1 MRANAEAG
9 EDGRPSRMTRAQSI
23 HSREVGGEPG
33 RGGRDRVVQS
43 LERLEVPCVFQ
54 PEGREEACRGFEAG
68 SEMIPSTFGK
78 DGSSKSV
85 ASCSQHWTCW
95 EAGTMPWPKMMR
107 SGKEGDGC
115 EDADGDSKRCPWVVM
130 TDQLWRSGGKET

>member
-9 EDGRPSRMTRAQSI
+9 EDGRPSRMSRAQSI

-33 RGGRDRVVQS
+33 RGDRDRVMQ
-43 LERLEVPCVFQ
+43 RLEAPCVFH
-54 PEGREEACRGFEAG
+54 PEGREEACREFEAG
-68 SEMIPSTFGK
+68 SEMITLTFGQ

-95 EAGTMPWPKMMR
+95 EAGTKPGKKMMR
-107 SGKEGDGC
+107 SGKKRDGC
-115 EDADGDSKRCPWVVM
+115 EDADGDSKRCPWVIM